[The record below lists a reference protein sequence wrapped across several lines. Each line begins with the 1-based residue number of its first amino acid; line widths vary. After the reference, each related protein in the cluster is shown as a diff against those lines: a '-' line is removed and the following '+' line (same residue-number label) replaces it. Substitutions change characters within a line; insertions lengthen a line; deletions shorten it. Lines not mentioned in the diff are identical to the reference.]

1 MENEY
6 DDDEHLVTLV
16 RYWMTKSEML
26 WIEKKALYNIL
37 KDREV
42 IVTSEEYFL
51 KINEASD
58 AYIKEKVDQTKRT
71 LERYDSK
78 QYF

>member
-1 MENEY
+1 
-6 DDDEHLVTLV
+6 
-16 RYWMTKSEML
+16 ML